1 LAADP
6 LKRSQTPQR
15 LVLGLALAA
24 AAAGGAFAQ
33 NDKRFLLVLARR
45 QGDPRIAAQKAE
57 VAQLARAGE
66 DRDLAVVVA
75 LADPELGRG
84 RPFEVVLLGKDGG
97 AKLRSDKVV
106 TAGALAALIDA
117 MPMGR
122 EELRSRG
129 GRP

>member
-1 LAADP
+1 M
-6 LKRSQTPQR
+6 
-15 LVLGLALAA
+15 
-24 AAAGGAFAQ
+24 AAGCALAQ
-33 NDKRFLLVLARR
+33 NDKRFLLVLVRR

-57 VAQLARAGE
+57 VADLARRGD

-75 LADPELGRG
+75 LADPALGRG
-84 RPFEVVLLGKDGG
+84 GPFEVVLLGKDGG

-117 MPMGR
+117 MPMRR